1 MNLIKT
7 TLKEILFLFSN
18 FKTISK
24 YILIDLIKFVKKIKI
39 YKKYLNIQNLES
51 SQSEFDSTI
60 TELDNSIFLFNKKE
74 FNENSNTSFTKRT
87 EFNYFK
93 NSGDSINKFLIKNIV
108 KEGDTVIDIGA
119 HIGLYSVFLSK
130 LVGPSGKVICFEPH
144 EQVVKR
150 LYNNLLLNGL
160 NNYEIHNYGVGDK
173 DEEVDFNMILE
184 EKMFEGTVNS
194 SFLENE
200 KIDSNYFDGKF
211 IKKKTKVKKLD
222 SLFNEQKIKFI
233 KIDTEGYEFNILV
246 GMKNLIKKFKPIII
260 AEYQTKRLKH
270 LKIDIN
276 LFKKITEENYNA
288 FKILIDV
295 TTNSV
300 ALKEFFFDDEKEYSG
315 DLLFLPKISNI
326 KK

>member
-7 TLKEILFLFSN
+7 ILKEIIFLFSN
-18 FKTISK
+18 FKTILK
-24 YILIDLIKFVKKIKI
+24 YILIDLIKFIRKIRI
-39 YKKYLNIQNLES
+39 YKKYLNIKNLES

-150 LYNNLLLNGL
+150 LYNNLLINGL

-173 DEEVDFNMILE
+173 DEEADFNMVLE

>member
-93 NSGDSINKFLIKNIV
+93 NSGDSVNKLLIKNMV
-108 KEGDTVIDIGA
+108 KEGDVVIDIGA

>member
-194 SFLENE
+194 SFLETE